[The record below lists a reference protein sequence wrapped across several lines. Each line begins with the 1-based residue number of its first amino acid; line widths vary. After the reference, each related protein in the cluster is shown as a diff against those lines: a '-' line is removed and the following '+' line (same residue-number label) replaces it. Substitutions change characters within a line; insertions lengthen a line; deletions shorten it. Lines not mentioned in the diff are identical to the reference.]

1 MVTKYQNYINGEWVD
16 SSSGETYSRVNPANP
31 EEVLGEFQKSNAE
44 DIKQAVDAAQEAFD
58 SWSKTPAPQRAVYLF
73 KVGQLLAIEK
83 EELARTMTWEMG
95 KTLPDSR
102 GDVQEAIELAYYA
115 AGEGKKLFGL
125 TYPSEKV
132 DKFAMTIRVPMG
144 VAGLITPWNFPIA
157 IPGRKIFFALIAGN
171 TAVFKPASDTPICAI
186 RLMQLFEKAKL
197 PKGVLNLVTGP
208 GGATGTPLVKDDRVQ
223 VVGFTGSKET
233 GQSIQQAAGLKKTNL
248 ELGGKNPLIVLDDA
262 DLKLAVNGALWGGY
276 ETTGQRCTAAS
287 RIIVHEKIKDTFEKM
302 LLEQVQKIR
311 LGNGLEEGVNMG
323 PLINKAAQEKVSEYV
338 QIGKDEGAKLITGG
352 HIPENLKGWFFEP
365 TLFTDCSMD
374 MRVAK
379 EEIFGPVVTILPAKN
394 MEEAF
399 EIANNTEYGLSSS
412 IYTNNIRNA
421 FRAIYALKA
430 GLTYVN
436 NPTIGSEPHVPFGGI
451 KASGNS
457 RENGTEGII
466 QFTDLKTIYIN
477 YSDKLQRAHL

>member
-1 MVTKYQNYINGEWVD
+1 
-16 SSSGETYSRVNPANP
+16 
-31 EEVLGEFQKSNAE
+31 
-44 DIKQAVDAAQEAFD
+44 
-58 SWSKTPAPQRAVYLF
+58 
-73 KVGQLLAIEK
+73 
-83 EELARTMTWEMG
+83 
-95 KTLPDSR
+95 
-102 GDVQEAIELAYYA
+102 
-115 AGEGKKLFGL
+115 
-125 TYPSEKV
+125 
-132 DKFAMTIRVPMG
+132 
-144 VAGLITPWNFPIA
+144 
-157 IPGRKIFFALIAGN
+157 
-171 TAVFKPASDTPICAI
+171 
-186 RLMQLFEKAKL
+186 MQLFEKAKL

-323 PLINKAAQEKVSEYV
+323 PLINKAAQEKVAEYV